1 MEKQRE
7 SSVQKCL
14 HDLNQHGLICVPE
27 ALRLLHCARNRI
39 IGSVDQMTTTTTIS
53 ANHAAY
59 CSLFAKQGS
68 WYFGEQCDKGL
79 LSAVFRSAVEFV
91 FDVDLFVNPQD
102 HWLVFHDLAGG
113 VVYEVTDKWF
123 DFWFVIVKIREGVVE
138 EEDGYQSEDTVRVI
152 SDEDIMS
159 YEEVVVHV

>member
-1 MEKQRE
+1 M
-7 SSVQKCL
+7 
-14 HDLNQHGLICVPE
+14 
-27 ALRLLHCARNRI
+27 
-39 IGSVDQMTTTTTIS
+39 
-53 ANHAAY
+53 
-59 CSLFAKQGS
+59 
-68 WYFGEQCDKGL
+68 
-79 LSAVFRSAVEFV
+79 
-91 FDVDLFVNPQD
+91 DLFVNPQD